1 MKVCTDRYFEPSIL
15 NDFLSQMRIIIG
27 IGIAILIVII
37 VVPIVNAV
45 KH

>member
-1 MKVCTDRYFEPSIL
+1 MKVCTDRYFTLSIL
-15 NDFLSQMRIIIG
+15 KDILSQMRIIIG